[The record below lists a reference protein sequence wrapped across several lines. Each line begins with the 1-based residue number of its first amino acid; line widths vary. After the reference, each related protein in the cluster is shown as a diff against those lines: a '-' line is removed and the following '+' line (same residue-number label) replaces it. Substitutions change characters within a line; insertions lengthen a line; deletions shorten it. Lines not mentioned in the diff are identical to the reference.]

1 MLSIVFR
8 LTCCFSG
15 TTSRLW
21 TFSSKLTLT
30 TLSVVTSGPCSTL
43 VFSLSSI
50 FSSTFLLFSS
60 SSCFLFASSASNLQ
74 HVCFVFCGFLQ
85 LITNRRQINGLRGL
99 LGLVLG
105 RFTWVVLVVGL
116 LFFSS
121 AFFFEASFLFW
132 LFFAWVFVEWSLFWA
147 KTSYRLV
154 PYFEECSSTFWIGPL
169 GMSHWT

>member
-1 MLSIVFR
+1 MHKKDSQICLIIIPSNSCFSTSFCMIGEIGMLSIVFR

-74 HVCFVFCGFLQ
+74 HVCFVFCGYKSISGWYQ
-85 LITNRRQINGLRGL
+85 INLITSI
-99 LGLVLG
+99 
-105 RFTWVVLVVGL
+105 
-116 LFFSS
+116 
-121 AFFFEASFLFW
+121 
-132 LFFAWVFVEWSLFWA
+132 
-147 KTSYRLV
+147 
-154 PYFEECSSTFWIGPL
+154 
-169 GMSHWT
+169 